1 MSTQNPITANRM
13 TSTHRI
19 LSVVLI
25 GLCLVASACEPP
37 SDEATPTAAADR
49 PNIIFIFT
57 DDHTARA
64 LSAYGST
71 INQTPNLDRI
81 ANEGMRFDRCYVTN
95 SICAPS
101 RAVILTGK
109 HSHLNGQ
116 LSNLE
121 TFNGQQQTFP
131 KLLQQA
137 GYETAI
143 IGKWHLKSE
152 PTGFDHWQ
160 VLIGQGPYYNP
171 RFLVPGDTIRLTG
184 YTTNLITDLALEW
197 MESNRDPAKPFMLM
211 YQHKAPHRGWHPGP
225 DHYTMY
231 DEADIPEPPTLFDDY
246 EGRASPAAEQGMTIA
261 NHLDVA
267 DLKLNPPASMN
278 EAQTEAWQAI
288 YGPRNETFHAANL
301 QGDDLVRW
309 KYQRYVKE
317 YLRTVAGVDD
327 NVGRLLD
334 YLDEAGLTDN
344 TVVIYSSDQGWYLGE
359 HGWYDK
365 RWMYEESLQA
375 PLLVRWPGHIA
386 PGSTNDAMVSNLDF
400 ASTFLDLAGAPL
412 PNDLQGRSLK
422 PLFTADTPGDWR
434 TSHYYHYYEYPGWH
448 CVERHYGVRTDQH
461 KLIYYYDR
469 DEWEL
474 FDLETDPQEL
484 NSVYADP
491 AYASVVEEL
500 KAELTRLREQY
511 AVPEDPR
518 PPGECIPDGRG
529 APTNARAD

>member
-1 MSTQNPITANRM
+1 MALKQRTLLLLLM
-13 TSTHRI
+13 
-19 LSVVLI
+19 L
-25 GLCLVASACEPP
+25 LCLAGSACKNGGEETESASA
-37 SDEATPTAAADR
+37 DER

-57 DDHTARA
+57 DDHSARA
-64 LSAYGST
+64 ISAYGST
-71 INQTPNLDRI
+71 INETPNLDRL
-81 ANEGMRFDRCYVTN
+81 ANEGMRFDRCFVTN

-137 GYETAI
+137 GYETAL

-171 RFLVPGDTIRLTG
+171 RFLVPGDTIQITG
-184 YTTNLITDLALEW
+184 YTTDIITDQALEW
-197 MESNRDPAKPFMLM
+197 LENERDASKPFLLM

-225 DHYTMY
+225 DHYTTY
-231 DEADIPEPPTLFDDY
+231 EDVEIPEPPTLFDDY
-246 EGRASPAAEQGMTIA
+246 AGRASPAADQGMTIA

-278 EAQTEAWQAI
+278 AEQIEVWRTV
-288 YGPRNETFHAANL
+288 YDPRNEAFHAANL
-301 QGDDLVRW
+301 QGDDLTRW
-309 KYQRYVKE
+309 KYQRYIKE
-317 YLRTVAGVDD
+317 YLRTVDGVDD
-327 NVGRLLD
+327 NVGRLLE
-334 YLDEAGLTDN
+334 YLDQAGLADN

-365 RWMYEESLQA
+365 RWMYEESLMT
-375 PLLVRWPGHIA
+375 PLIVRWPGHIT
-386 PGSTNDAMVSNLDF
+386 PGTTSDAMVSNLDF
-400 ASTFLDLAGAPL
+400 ASTFLDLAGAAIPA
-412 PNDLQGRSLK
+412 DMQGRSLK
-422 PLFTADTPGDWR
+422 PLFTGPTPADWR
-434 TSHYYHYYEYPGWH
+434 TSVYYHYYEYPGWH
-448 CVERHYGVRTDQH
+448 CVERHYGVRTDRY
-461 KLIYYYDR
+461 KLIYYYNR

-474 FDLETDPQEL
+474 FDLDTDPHEL

-491 AYASVVEEL
+491 AYASMVEAL
-500 KAELTRLREQY
+500 KTELTRLRQQY
-511 AVPEDPR
+511 AVPEDTR
-518 PPGECIPDGRG
+518 PPGQCIPDDRG
-529 APTNARAD
+529 APTAGL

>member
-1 MSTQNPITANRM
+1 MPTITPQSAEM
-13 TSTHRI
+13 MASKLLT
-19 LSVVLI
+19 LLFAL
-25 GLCLVASACEPP
+25 LCLVAAACEPATE
-37 SDEATPTAAADR
+37 EATPTAAER

-57 DDHTARA
+57 DDHTTRA

-71 INQTPNLDRI
+71 INQTPNLDRL
-81 ANEGMRFDRCYVTN
+81 ANEGMRFDRCLVTN

-121 TFNGQQQTFP
+121 TFDGQQQTFP

-137 GYETAI
+137 GYQTGI

-171 RFLVPGDTIRLTG
+171 RFLVPGDTIQHTG
-184 YTTNLITDLALEW
+184 YTTNIITDLALEW
-197 MESNRDPAKPFMLM
+197 LENGRDASKPFLLM

-231 DEADIPEPPTLFDDY
+231 ADEDIPEPPTLFDDY
-246 EGRASPAAEQGMTIA
+246 AGRASPAAEQGMTIA
-261 NHLDVA
+261 NHLDVN
-267 DLKLNPPASMN
+267 DLKLQPPGSMN
-278 EAQTEAWQAI
+278 AEQVELWQTV
-288 YGPRNETFHAANL
+288 YGPRNDAFHAANL
-301 QGDDLVRW
+301 QGDDLTRW

-334 YLDEAGLTDN
+334 YLDETGLAGN

-365 RWMYEESLQA
+365 RWMYEESLIA
-375 PLLVRWPGHIA
+375 PLLVRWPGHTA
-386 PGSTNDAMVSNLDF
+386 AGSTTDAMVSNLDF
-400 ASTFLDLAGAPL
+400 AATFLDLAGVAVP
-412 PNDLQGRSLK
+412 DDMQGESLK
-422 PLFTADTPGDWR
+422 PLFTGPTPDAWR

-448 CVERHYGVRTDQH
+448 CVERHYGVRTDRH
-461 KLIYYYDR
+461 KLIYYYNR

-500 KAELTRLREQY
+500 KTELARLREHY
-511 AVPEDPR
+511 AVPEDTR
-518 PPGECIPDGRG
+518 PPATCIPDGRG
-529 APTNARAD
+529 APTAGRSD

>member
-1 MSTQNPITANRM
+1 MLPSALLTAQPAKPM
-13 TSTHRI
+13 ASKPLT
-19 LSVVLI
+19 LLLAL
-25 GLCLVASACEPP
+25 LCLVTTACETTSEDASPLA
-37 SDEATPTAAADR
+37 SGDDR

-71 INQTPNLDRI
+71 INETPNLDRL
-81 ANEGMRFDRCYVTN
+81 ATEGMRFDRCFVTN

-137 GYETAI
+137 GYETGI
-143 IGKWHLKSE
+143 IGKWHLKSQ

-171 RFLVPGDTIRLTG
+171 RFLIPGDTIQITG
-184 YTTNLITDLALEW
+184 YTTNIITDLALEW
-197 MESNRDPAKPFMLM
+197 LSEGRDTSKPFLLM

-225 DHYTMY
+225 DHYTSY
-231 DEADIPEPPTLFDDY
+231 EDDLPEPPTLFDDY
-246 EGRASPAAEQGMTIA
+246 EGRASPAADQGMTIA
-261 NHLDVA
+261 RHLDVN
-267 DLKLNPPASMN
+267 DLKLTPPASMN
-278 EAQTEAWQAI
+278 AEQVEAWRAV
-288 YGPRNETFHAANL
+288 YDPRNEAFEAANL
-301 QGDDLVRW
+301 EGDDLTRW
-309 KYQRYVKE
+309 KYQRYAKE

-327 NVGRLLD
+327 NVGRMLD
-334 YLDEAGLTDN
+334 YLEETGLADN

-375 PLLVRWPGHIA
+375 PLLARWPGHIA
-386 PGSTNDAMVSNLDF
+386 PGSTNNAMVSNLDF
-400 ASTFLDLAGAPL
+400 ASTFLDLAGVTPPA
-412 PNDLQGRSLK
+412 DLQGRSLK
-422 PLFTADTPGDWR
+422 PLFTGETPDDWR

-448 CVERHYGVRTDQH
+448 CVERHYGVRTDRH

-491 AYASVVEEL
+491 AYASLVDEL
-500 KAELTRLREQY
+500 KTELTRLREHY
-511 AVPEDPR
+511 AVPDDPR
-518 PPGECIPDGRG
+518 PPGKCIPDERG
-529 APTNARAD
+529 GPTTP